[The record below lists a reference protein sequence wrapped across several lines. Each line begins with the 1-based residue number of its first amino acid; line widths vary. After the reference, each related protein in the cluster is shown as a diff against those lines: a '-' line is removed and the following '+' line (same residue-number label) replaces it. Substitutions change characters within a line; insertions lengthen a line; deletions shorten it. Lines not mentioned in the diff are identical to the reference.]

1 MPNTICFIGSFYRE
15 TNIQAVEKLIDEIFL
30 NISVPVELNIA
41 GKGMPKKLK
50 KKINDLNGIN
60 YHGFVSDI
68 DGFISK
74 QMLMV
79 APIELG
85 AGLKMK
91 IPHSLINGTPVIT
104 SPVGAEGITIDH
116 KKGLWVCKNNSEMV
130 NKINSLLPNSEKL
143 IERGKEGKSAV
154 NELFSAKVIS
164 QKFEKLYSIVTK

>member
-1 MPNTICFIGSFYRE
+1 
-15 TNIQAVEKLIDEIFL
+15 
-30 NISVPVELNIA
+30 
-41 GKGMPKKLK
+41 
-50 KKINDLNGIN
+50 
-60 YHGFVSDI
+60 
-68 DGFISK
+68 
-74 QMLMV
+74 MLMV
-79 APIELG
+79 APIELA

-91 IPHSLINGTPVIT
+91 IPHSLINGTPVVT

-154 NELFSAKVIS
+154 SELFSAKVIS